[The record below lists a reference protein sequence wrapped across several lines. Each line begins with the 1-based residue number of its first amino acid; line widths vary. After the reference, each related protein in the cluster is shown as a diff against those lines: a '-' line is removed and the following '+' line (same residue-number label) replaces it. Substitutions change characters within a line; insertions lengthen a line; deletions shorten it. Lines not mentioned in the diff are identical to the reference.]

1 MKAKLWTKD
10 YVILLIA
17 SLFLYIGFQIFMP
30 TLPAQIIKLGG
41 TETQASLA
49 VGLFSLVALFMRV
62 IAGGLNDRFG
72 AKIMIL
78 VGFFVLIAVT
88 VNFYWSTVVSAL
100 LVLRLF
106 HGVGWGITTTSIA
119 TGVSTLVPPNRTGE
133 GIGFYGLTTALGMSL
148 APIIAIILMN
158 QFSFNFLIGFS
169 IVLMVLVFLLV
180 TRLKMPK
187 EARVVKHKMQLFDK
201 GALLPALLCMLMAFP
216 LGGIQTFMMIYGLE
230 LHVKMVW
237 IFFVGQ
243 AIMVLVSRV
252 FAGRLYDLKGHRVVI
267 IPGILLMGIGLWWLS
282 MAMGA
287 WSLFGSSLFFGL
299 GYGMVQPSL
308 QALAVDRA
316 APDKKG
322 IANGTFLSGMDVGMA
337 LGSFGLSFIAAHYN
351 YVLMY
356 RWSILT
362 LVVFLV
368 IYLLVFRG
376 KRLLPGK

>member
-10 YVILLIA
+10 YVILLIS

-106 HGVGWGITTTSIA
+106 HGVGWGITT
-119 TGVSTLVPPNRTGE
+119 
-133 GIGFYGLTTALGMSL
+133 ALGMSL

-158 QFSFNFLIGFS
+158 QFSFHFLIGFS
-169 IVLMVLVFLLV
+169 IMLMVLVFLLV

-187 EARVVKHKMQLFDK
+187 QEIVVKHKMQLFDK

-230 LHVKMVW
+230 LHVRMVW

-267 IPGILLMGIGLWWLS
+267 LPGIVLMGLGLWWLS
-282 MAMGA
+282 LATGA

-351 YVLMY
+351 YAMMY
-356 RWSILT
+356 RWSIVT
-362 LVVFLV
+362 LVIFLV
-368 IYLLVFRG
+368 VYLIVFRT